1 MCTFGNVYPGYNI
14 QGSEIKNLKGKGKA
28 SQSILAM
35 NEFLLHRKLFTE
47 NKTSPNFLNLQ
58 NIDFC
63 EVALNFL
70 RILSPFPLKL

>member
-1 MCTFGNVYPGYNI
+1 MCTFGNVYAGYNI
-14 QGSEIKNLKGKGKA
+14 QGSKIKNLKGKGRA

-35 NEFLLHRKLFTE
+35 NEFLFHRKLFTE
-47 NKTSPNFLNLQ
+47 NKMSTNFLNLQ

-63 EVALNFL
+63 ALAFNFL